1 LKPLQILYPDKTFVW
16 QKDKSGIFERILCDT
31 EVIMEISYNY
41 FPYKENEKPRI
52 NFETGAIILYLE
64 ADKNKEHYMCC
75 GFEITDPYRKESK
88 ERNSLHFSINGS
100 EWAISKF
107 LPHLFN
113 CPDDLKDKLIE
124 SIIKT
129 NKIITDFKE

>member
-1 LKPLQILYPDKTFVW
+1 
-16 QKDKSGIFERILCDT
+16 
-31 EVIMEISYNY
+31 MEISYNY

-52 NFETGAIILYLE
+52 NFETGKIIVYLE
-64 ADKNKEHYMCC
+64 SDKNREHYTLF
-75 GFEITDPYRKESK
+75 GFEITDPYGKESK

-113 CPDDLKDKLIE
+113 CPDNLKDKLIE

>member
-1 LKPLQILYPDKTFVW
+1 
-16 QKDKSGIFERILCDT
+16 
-31 EVIMEISYNY
+31 MEISYNY

-52 NFETGAIILYLE
+52 NFKSGAIILYLE
-64 ADKNKEHYMCC
+64 SNKHQEHYMCC
-75 GFEITDPYRKESK
+75 GFEITDPYGKESK

-113 CPDDLKDKLIE
+113 CPDALKDKLIE

>member
-1 LKPLQILYPDKTFVW
+1 
-16 QKDKSGIFERILCDT
+16 
-31 EVIMEISYNY
+31 MEISYNY

-52 NFETGAIILYLE
+52 NFESGKIILYLE
-64 ADKNKEHYMCC
+64 SDQNREHYTLF
-75 GFEITDPYRKESK
+75 GFEITDPYKKESK